1 MKLGVF
7 DPLFQ
12 ALSLEAML
20 DRVVAEGLEAVE
32 IGTGNY
38 PGNSHCDPETL
49 LGDESKRRAFTKA
62 LTDRDLII
70 SALSCQGN
78 PLHPQ
83 QDVAQRSHKTFEMT
97 VDLASK
103 IGVDC
108 VVVFSG
114 CPGDGDGAK
123 SPNWVVSPWPPD
135 YQELIEWQWKEKVI
149 PYWQEAAG
157 LARRHGVRK
166 IAIEMHP
173 GFVVYNPRT
182 LLKLREAVG
191 EEIGANL
198 DPSHLFWQGIDPVA
212 AIKALGKAG
221 AIFHVHAKDTAL
233 DPQNVA
239 VNGVLDPLPLTDLA
253 NRSWLF
259 RTVGYGHGE
268 AQWRAIVSALKL
280 AGYDGVLSI
289 EHEDALAS
297 IGEGFRKAV
306 AFLKGCMLF
315 EPATEA
321 WWS

>member
-7 DPLFQ
+7 SPLFQ
-12 ALSLEAML
+12 SLTFEDML

-38 PGNSHCDPETL
+38 PGNAHCDPSAL
-49 LGDESKRRAFTKA
+49 LVDESKCRAFTKA
-62 LTDRDLII
+62 VTDRHLII

-83 QDVAQRSHKTFEMT
+83 HEVAKRSHETFERT
-97 VDLASK
+97 VELASK

-114 CPGDGDGAK
+114 CPGDGEGARY
-123 SPNWVVSPWPPD
+123 PNWVVSPWPPD

-149 PYWQEAAG
+149 PYWREAASI
-157 LARRHGVRK
+157 ARRHGVTK
-166 IAIEMHP
+166 IAFEMHP

-191 EEIGANL
+191 EEIGANF
-198 DPSHLFWQGIDPVA
+198 DPSHLFWQGIDPCVA
-212 AIKALGKAG
+212 IRALGRTG
-221 AIFHVHAKDTAL
+221 ALFHFHAKDTAL

-239 VNGVLDPLPLTDLA
+239 VNGVLDPLPLNDLP

-259 RTVGYGHGE
+259 RTVGYGHSE
-268 AQWRAIVSALKL
+268 SQWRDIVSALRL

-297 IGEGFRKAV
+297 VDEGFRKAV
-306 AFLKGCMLF
+306 AFLKQCMLAL
-315 EPATEA
+315 PAAEA
-321 WWS
+321 WWA

>member
-7 DPLFQ
+7 NPLFQ
-12 ALSLEAML
+12 GLSFEDML

-38 PGNSHCDPETL
+38 PGNAHCDPAGL
-49 LGDESKRRAFTKA
+49 LQDDEKRRAFVKA
-62 LTDRDLII
+62 IADRNLMI

-83 QDVAQRSHKTFEMT
+83 RDVARRSHETFERT
-97 VDLASK
+97 VELASK

-114 CPGDGDGAK
+114 CPGDSDSARY
-123 SPNWVVSPWPPD
+123 PNWVVSPWPPD
-135 YQELIEWQWKEKVI
+135 YQELIDWQWKEKVI
-149 PYWQEAAG
+149 PYWQEAARF
-157 LARRHGVRK
+157 ARRHGVRK

-191 EEIGANL
+191 EEIGATF
-198 DPSHLFWQGIDPVA
+198 DPSHLFWQGVDQVA
-212 AIKALGKAG
+212 AIKALGRAG
-221 AIFHVHAKDTAL
+221 ALFHFHAKDTAL
-233 DPQNVA
+233 DPQNTA
-239 VNGVLDPLPLTDLA
+239 VNGVLDPLPLGDLP

-268 AQWRAIVSALKL
+268 SVWRDIISALRL
-280 AGYDGVLSI
+280 VGYDGVLSI

-297 IGEGFRKAV
+297 VDEGFRKAV
-306 AFLKGCMLF
+306 AFLKQCMLA
-315 EPATEA
+315 EPAAEA
-321 WWS
+321 WWA

>member
-7 DPLFQ
+7 NTLFQ
-12 ALSLEAML
+12 AMKFEEML

-38 PGNSHCDPETL
+38 PGNAHCNPAALLANETQR
-49 LGDESKRRAFTKA
+49 KAFVQAIQVRR
-62 LTDRDLII
+62 LTI

-78 PLHPQ
+78 PLHPEREF
-83 QDVAQRSHKTFEMT
+83 ARRSHETFVQT
-97 VDLASK
+97 VQLASK

-114 CPGDGDGAK
+114 CPGDRDGAVY
-123 SPNWVVSPWPPD
+123 PNWVVSPWPPD
-135 YQELIEWQWKEKVI
+135 YQEIIEWQWREKVI
-149 PYWQEAAG
+149 PYWRDAAG
-157 LARRHGVRK
+157 IARQSGIRK
-166 IAIEMHP
+166 IAFEMHP

-198 DPSHLFWQGIDPVA
+198 DPSHLFWQGIDLVA
-212 AIKALGKAG
+212 AIKTLGKAG
-221 AIFHVHAKDTAL
+221 GLFHVHAKDTAL

-239 VNGVLDPLPLTDLA
+239 VNGVLDPLPLTALTE
-253 NRSWLF
+253 RSWLF
-259 RTVGYGHGE
+259 RTVGYGHDE
-268 AQWRAIVSALKL
+268 LVWKEIISALRL

-297 IGEGFRKAV
+297 VDEGFRRAV
-306 AFLKGCMLF
+306 AFLKRCLLT
-315 EPATEA
+315 EPPSAA
-321 WWS
+321 WWA